1 MDTGDKLALGAVA
14 ALAAIGMAKQ
24 RRQGS
29 RNEEIMRMVYTAQG
43 LSEAEIDRKLGITS
57 APKPAPKTT
66 TRKTTTRKTTTRKT
80 TTRKKAT
87 RKQPAVTTRQQPAV
101 TARQQTMISQILKKM
116 GKLTA
121 AEKRTYT
128 AKLSAL
134 TEDQVQQLKTQC
146 DQEAA

>member
-57 APKPAPKTT
+57 APKPAP
-66 TRKTTTRKTTTRKT
+66 KTTTRKT

>member
-29 RNEEIMRMVYTAQG
+29 RNTEEIMRMVYRAQG
-43 LSEAEIDRKLGITS
+43 KSEDWIDRKLGITS

-80 TTRKKAT
+80 TT